1 MQAHLDPAT
10 KRILLSLLAS
20 PKTPKE
26 VSQIH
31 GIPVILVWQ
40 RVRRL
45 EELGIVREVLCF
57 VSATGEL
64 RRYFEAELPVDTSDQ
79 ELTIEA

>member
-1 MQAHLDPAT
+1 MQIQLDPAT
-10 KRILLSLLAS
+10 KRILLALLAS

-26 VSQIH
+26 VSQIY

-40 RVRRL
+40 KIRRL
-45 EELGIVREVLCF
+45 EELGIAREVLCF

-64 RRYFEAELPVDTSDQ
+64 RRYFEVELPVDTSDD

>member
-1 MQAHLDPAT
+1 MKVHLDPAT
-10 KRILLSLLAS
+10 KRILLAILAS

-31 GIPVILVWQ
+31 GIPVIVVWQ
-40 RVRRL
+40 KIRRL
-45 EELGIVREVLCF
+45 EELGIAREVLAF

-64 RRYFEAELPVDTSDQ
+64 RRYFEAELPTDTSDE